1 MFSKEIHHFN
11 FGRFFV
17 VHVFVWSIRIVQTRI
32 MYLSILSVGPS
43 IDPKQRHVAPENPN
57 FKDASINTEKK
68 KNEEISTK

>member
-1 MFSKEIHHFN
+1 
-11 FGRFFV
+11 
-17 VHVFVWSIRIVQTRI
+17 

-68 KNEEISTK
+68 KRRNLNKVDMYKSECETVDGRYLAPVDG